1 MDIIWIIVA
10 LLGFFGVMEG
20 RIDDCH
26 LSVSLYYPDGLDSGS
41 TVEIQQ
47 AVDQNTIPVMPS
59 AKCKF

>member
-1 MDIIWIIVA
+1 MA